1 MNIQTLHEQPAYI
14 FKAWSQDIES
24 FKYQVKMTL
33 LHNLPSIHNIF
44 MIIPLLEKEER
55 KEDKGGRSG

>member
-1 MNIQTLHEQPAYI
+1 
-14 FKAWSQDIES
+14 
-24 FKYQVKMTL
+24 MTL